1 MITAIKGFIEIVYP
15 EKDVRTMINV
25 SNIGYIYEGIKDG
38 IPGVYLKLLVGG
50 PNGDEIWCCC
60 SYEDI
65 KKSYYESN
73 EIKKTKGLI
82 I

>member
-1 MITAIKGFIEIVYP
+1 MITALKGFIEIVYP

-60 SYEDI
+60 SYE
-65 KKSYYESN
+65 
-73 EIKKTKGLI
+73 EIKKVIMKAMK
-82 I
+82 

>member
-1 MITAIKGFIEIVYP
+1 MITALKGFIEIVYP
-15 EKDVRTMINV
+15 E
-25 SNIGYIYEGIKDG
+25 KDG

-65 KKSYYESN
+65 KKV
-73 EIKKTKGLI
+73 IMKAMK
-82 I
+82 

>member
-1 MITAIKGFIEIVYP
+1 MYP

-65 KKSYYESN
+65 KKV
-73 EIKKTKGLI
+73 IMKAMK
-82 I
+82 